1 MIESDECDKEMKK
14 LKQTLDNWKPVKNK
28 KRKNKKTYYQKQKEK
43 KQNEIFKAQ
52 KEHEEWKRL
61 QNRSQP
67 IDAIEELLKAVEILS
82 DKMIEIEKSIPDLSE
97 KVGYPSSE
105 THNIDNAKNII
116 ENYREKQK
124 EKETQ

>member
-1 MIESDECDKEMKK
+1 M
-14 LKQTLDNWKPVKNK
+14 
-28 KRKNKKTYYQKQKEK
+28 QKEY
-43 KQNEIFKAQ
+43 
-52 KEHEEWKRL
+52 EEWKRL

-97 KVGYPSSE
+97 KVGYPSNE

-116 ENYREKQK
+116 KNYYIVAKRKMQNENKG
-124 EKETQ
+124 